1 MGLNIIS
8 KFNTSLKF
16 ISWKNNF
23 LLPPLRRLL
32 CKALI
37 QPHLDY
43 AYSVWYPTSTKKFK
57 TKLQT
62 LQNKCVRFCIQLDS
76 GAHVEI
82 EFKKIN
88 CPPVDY
94 IFGQYLTPNSLDI
107 P

>member
-1 MGLNIIS
+1 MQSPYTASFGLCIL
-8 KFNTSLKF
+8 SL
-16 ISWKNNF
+16 IPNLN
-23 LLPPLRRLL
+23 
-32 CKALI
+32 
-37 QPHLDY
+37 
-43 AYSVWYPTSTKKFK
+43 KKFK

-62 LQNKCVRFCIQLDS
+62 LQNKYVRFCIQLDS

-107 P
+107 PYT